1 MGLLEVLKNK
11 KVHYLYHAN
20 TVVTAITFLENNG
33 LYSRQAVEDKGL
45 FQTPQVSDETDKFF
59 GVYND
64 IFFDSCDIHARAS
77 KVNSYGPVLF
87 VYHVD
92 LLSNYLA
99 HVAITKSNPLYWKAA
114 TTENEKYFQNI
125 EEIMQDF
132 NYGTFAQH
140 ITIRNIGYIGFSF
153 LSKIIFDSYEVEK
166 LNQRQYN
173 IWKNAYNKLN
183 IFCISKFICKIAH
196 SF

>member
-1 MGLLEVLKNK
+1 M
-11 KVHYLYHAN
+11 
-20 TVVTAITFLENNG
+20 
-33 LYSRQAVEDKGL
+33 YSRQAVEDKGL

-183 IFCISKFICKIAH
+183 ILCSEKI
-196 SF
+196 